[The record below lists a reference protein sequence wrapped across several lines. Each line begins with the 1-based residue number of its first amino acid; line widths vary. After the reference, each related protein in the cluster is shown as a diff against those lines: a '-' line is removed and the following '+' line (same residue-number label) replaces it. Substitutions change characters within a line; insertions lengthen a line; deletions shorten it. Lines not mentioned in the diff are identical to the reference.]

1 MSNELYLNDTNLK
14 DPVQDLNDPLADP
27 TQVQEQTPPGFFSTL
42 RNPMELIF
50 EESLDK
56 DLKIMI
62 EKDIHRNR
70 CKAKKIGSLI
80 LKPAL

>member
-1 MSNELYLNDTNLK
+1 MPDIISYSDHDHSDEDSIEE
-14 DPVQDLNDPLADP
+14 PIF
-27 TQVQEQTPPGFFSTL
+27 QEAEKTSEQ
-42 RNPMELIF
+42 LIF